1 MTKKSAVAL
10 PARSSPA
17 VDGWTQGI
25 PPAGIAVAIACRKWS
40 AMHDG
45 RYFEV
50 IAENP
55 SVYLQSLGIE
65 IMMQPS
71 LTVIY
76 GSVHIE
82 GGLPMILNER
92 GTPVAAYPN
101 SILAWSLVP
110 DTLLNLQAVAIT
122 DMAVEVARGR
132 SKSSKR

>member
-1 MTKKSAVAL
+1 
-10 PARSSPA
+10 
-17 VDGWTQGI
+17 
-25 PPAGIAVAIACRKWS
+25 
-40 AMHDG
+40 MHDG

-101 SILAWSLVP
+101 SILAWSRVP
-110 DTLLNLQAVAIT
+110 DALLNIQAVAIT
-122 DMAVEVARGR
+122 DMAVNVARGR
-132 SKSSKR
+132 SKAAKR